1 MNYAERMK
9 NLRQDNNLSQKKVAD
24 MLGVAQTTYS
34 QYELEKRPMPID
46 YLIALCKFYNVS
58 ADYMLG
64 VSSGRL
70 LPECKRTRKYSICS
84 CLSIISAQ
92 SSYLLVDQVQY
103 KLLKHHLPF
112 HLLNPQVLKL
122 LCFDCR
128 SIKQLFCNPL
138 YSRTSQNIFCNI
150 HHQFNLH
157 IHN

>member
-64 VSSGRL
+64 LSN
-70 LPECKRTRKYSICS
+70 RK
-84 CLSIISAQ
+84 
-92 SSYLLVDQVQY
+92 
-103 KLLKHHLPF
+103 
-112 HLLNPQVLKL
+112 NP
-122 LCFDCR
+122 
-128 SIKQLFCNPL
+128 
-138 YSRTSQNIFCNI
+138 
-150 HHQFNLH
+150 
-157 IHN
+157 